1 MENNIDFETRFL
13 LNIGKCLHEH
23 DYISIEE
30 ITEYENIVKKETEN
44 NDWKIDEKEKR
55 KMMRADVYCRV
66 STLKEEQQESIAHQ
80 MEKG

>member
-55 KMMRADVYCRV
+55 KWW
-66 STLKEEQQESIAHQ
+66 EQMFTA
-80 MEKG
+80 G

>member
-1 MENNIDFETRFL
+1 MFSIFGWLKGARDSMENNMEFETRFL

-44 NDWKIDEKEKR
+44 ND
-55 KMMRADVYCRV
+55 
-66 STLKEEQQESIAHQ
+66 
-80 MEKG
+80 